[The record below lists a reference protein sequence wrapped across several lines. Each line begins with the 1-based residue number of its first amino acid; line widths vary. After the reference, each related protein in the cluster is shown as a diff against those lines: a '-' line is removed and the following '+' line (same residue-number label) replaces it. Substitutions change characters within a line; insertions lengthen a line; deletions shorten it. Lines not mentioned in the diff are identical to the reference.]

1 MRVAVIG
8 TGYVGLV
15 TGACLAAV
23 GHEVVGMDDNPAK
36 VAVLDQ
42 GGLPI
47 YEPHLADLVA
57 RTARAG
63 RLRFTTDVAEAVRD
77 AAVIFI
83 CVNTP
88 PRPDGE
94 ADLRFVESATRRVA
108 EHATGDTLL
117 VEKSTVPV
125 QTGQWIQK
133 TLALYAKRPGLTFDV
148 ASNPEFTREGMA
160 VEDFLHPDRLVLG
173 VASPRAEAVL
183 RALYAP
189 IVEGRFACPVHPD
202 CRVDRAVPVLVTD
215 IASAELIK
223 HAANSF
229 LALKITFANAV
240 ADVCEAAGAD
250 ILEVV
255 KGVGLDKRIGRAFLN
270 AGLGFGGSCFP
281 KDLRAFVKIAER
293 TGYDFTL
300 LKEVT
305 RLNAHRQAQV
315 VEKLRQALWI
325 LQGKRIGLLGL
336 AFKPHTDDIR
346 EAPALALARRLLDE
360 GAAVQGYDPQ
370 AASKAR
376 EAVPGLTIC
385 PDPYAAAAQAEA
397 VVLCT
402 EWPEFVGLDFARLKA
417 GMVRPLL
424 LDGRNALD
432 REALTALG
440 FEYLGMGR
448 GRPLVAPPRTP

>member
-36 VAVLDQ
+36 IAVLAQ

-47 YEPHLADLVA
+47 YEPHLADLVTQ
-57 RTARAG
+57 TARAG

-94 ADLRFVESATRRVA
+94 ADLSYVELATRRIA
-108 EHATGDTLL
+108 EHATQDTCL

-173 VASPRAEAVL
+173 VASPRADALL
-183 RALYAP
+183 RTLYAP

-305 RLNAHRQAQV
+305 RLNAARQAQV

-336 AFKPHTDDIR
+336 AFKPHTDDVR
-346 EAPALALARRLLDE
+346 EAPALALATRLLAE
-360 GAAVQGYDPQ
+360 GAHVQGYDPQ
-370 AASKAR
+370 AGAKAQD
-376 EAVPGLTIC
+376 AVPALTLC
-385 PDPYAAAAQAEA
+385 PDPYAAAAGAEA
-397 VVLCT
+397 LVLCT
-402 EWPEFVGLDFARLKA
+402 EWPEFAQLDFARLKA

-432 REALTALG
+432 RAAVTALG
-440 FEYLGMGR
+440 FEYLGIGR
-448 GRPLVAPPRTP
+448 GRPPVAPTRPL

>member
-23 GHEVVGMDDNPAK
+23 GHDVVGMDDNPAK
-36 VAVLDQ
+36 IAVLGQ

-57 RTARAG
+57 QTTRAG

-94 ADLRFVESATRRVA
+94 ADLSYVESATRRIA
-108 EHATGDTLL
+108 EHATRDTLL

-173 VASPRAEAVL
+173 VASPTAEALL

-202 CRVDRAVPVLVTD
+202 CRLDRAVPVLVTD

-305 RLNAHRQAQV
+305 RLNAQRQAQV

-325 LQGKRIGLLGL
+325 LQGKRIGLWGL
-336 AFKPHTDDIR
+336 AFKPHTDDVR

-360 GAAVQGYDPQ
+360 GAHVQGYDPQ
-370 AASKAR
+370 AGVKAQ
-376 EAVPGLTIC
+376 EAVPALTVC
-385 PDPYAAAAQAEA
+385 PDPYAAAAGAEA
-397 VVLCT
+397 LVLCT
-402 EWPEFVGLDFARLKA
+402 EWPEFAELDFARLKA
-417 GMVRPLL
+417 GMVRPLI

-432 REALTALG
+432 RAALTALG
-440 FEYLGMGR
+440 FEVLGIGR
-448 GRPLVAPPRTP
+448 GQAPAPRRIP